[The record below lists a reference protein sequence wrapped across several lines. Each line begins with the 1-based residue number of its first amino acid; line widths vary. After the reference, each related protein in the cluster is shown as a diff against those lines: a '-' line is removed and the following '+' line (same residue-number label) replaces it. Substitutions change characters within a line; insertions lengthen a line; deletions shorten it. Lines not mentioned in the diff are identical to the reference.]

1 MKATPSV
8 APRDLR
14 GLLAL
19 GEEGIMKNLILV
31 CQETVP
37 RQIGEILVLPWQDF
51 LERLWGGAFA

>member
-1 MKATPSV
+1 
-8 APRDLR
+8 
-14 GLLAL
+14 
-19 GEEGIMKNLILV
+19 MKNLILV